1 MCARGPGT
9 NRTTPHPAR
18 NLFQHIFRSKK
29 RQVHTTARHVP
40 SPIAPRASRVH
51 VRTTNEQTRPIM
63 IYATGNSGFLNY
75 TSHTAQRSIWQAAKG
90 GCVQQARHAKE
101 LKGNA
106 STVKYVLQ
114 MLDWQ
119 SSSLVHAA
127 PKAFCADAPGVI
139 TASTS
144 SAPPS
149 TALRRIGDTIAE
161 LVLDLK
167 SLFQMH
173 VRSNGTL

>member
-1 MCARGPGT
+1 
-9 NRTTPHPAR
+9 
-18 NLFQHIFRSKK
+18 
-29 RQVHTTARHVP
+29 
-40 SPIAPRASRVH
+40 
-51 VRTTNEQTRPIM
+51 
-63 IYATGNSGFLNY
+63 
-75 TSHTAQRSIWQAAKG
+75 
-90 GCVQQARHAKE
+90 
-101 LKGNA
+101 
-106 STVKYVLQ
+106 VKYVLQ

-161 LVLDLK
+161 IVLDLK